1 MRTNKDKCCCTDL
14 DHFSACNS
22 HAYIPVTKYIC
33 TLPPT
38 CLKLNKQEDTEAD
51 NKLLQIATSNQFV
64 LEEGVFDLIDGMCK
78 AAQSQVVIDE
88 KKAEKKR

>member
-1 MRTNKDKCCCTDL
+1 M
-14 DHFSACNS
+14 
-22 HAYIPVTKYIC
+22 TKYIC

-64 LEEGVFDLIDGMCK
+64 LEGVFDLIDGMCK
-78 AAQSQVVIDE
+78 AAQSQVVVDE
-88 KKAEKKR
+88 KKEVREVQQ